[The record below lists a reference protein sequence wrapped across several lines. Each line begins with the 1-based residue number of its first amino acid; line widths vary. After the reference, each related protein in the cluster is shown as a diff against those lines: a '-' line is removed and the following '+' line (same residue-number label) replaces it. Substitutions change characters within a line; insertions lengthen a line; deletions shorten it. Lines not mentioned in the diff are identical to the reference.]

1 MSRRHIITTLKRY
14 ALAFVLL
21 LLVNNGWAIS
31 SSENP
36 SYDGSYTIT
45 TSLTWPSGGYVA
57 LYEKI
62 GSGAWTQVNSSFTG
76 KTNGTYQYKAEAN
89 CWDGYYFWVCNSE
102 GPITV
107 QVQNPGSP
115 SSISTGSQNSDSAT
129 HTVSW
134 GTATGASYYQV
145 QQKLSTSSTWTTT
158 VEKGSGQ
165 SHQFSVGNGTWQYRA
180 RGCAMSDYS
189 RCGGWSGTASIIVA
203 IKPGDPGSTSVSPM
217 VSTNGSHTVSWGPS
231 SGSLTGYQL
240 ERSTNGGSTY
250 SNIYTGTALSR
261 AYSSLANGDYLYR
274 VRAYKTVSTYT
285 SYSGWTSSPSNPAAQ
300 VIDPPI
306 FSIADVS
313 TTEGGNLNFNII
325 KTGGASQSYSVDF
338 TTVND
343 TALAGADYLA
353 QSGTVTFTPTEF
365 SKPVTITTLD
375 DPIYEESEKLQLVLS
390 NPTGGATISDGTG
403 AVVEDGTGVGTI
415 GMDTQAAP
423 SFSITNAQIAE
434 SGELEFTVIKTGL
447 SALKHTVNFTT
458 ADGDG
463 SAAPAAMSSEGDYVP
478 NLGSVTFCPG
488 VTEQTIT
495 VQTLNESGPAI
506 FEDNETLFVNL
517 TGVTSNG
524 NVIDHGTISDGEG
537 IGTIFD
543 DDDLPYFIVHNS
555 ELLED
560 MDTMLVYVQGMTEVG
575 MSIEY
580 ETLID
585 TGDNATPGNAVDC
598 ETNPGLGEDFCM
610 KSGTLNFD
618 PDMTNGSSVRTIE
631 IPIISDLVYEG
642 DETFTV
648 RIFNPSFDAPIE
660 NDPGNSDGKATATI
674 LDDLDAPEFS
684 VTTDEVLEGNPGDT
698 RSLSFSISLNGS
710 TNFSH
715 KVHYT
720 TVDDTAISTPEADKD
735 YTATSGHFT
744 FSDNLPQSFS
754 VPVRSD
760 FDVEGNEQFNVVLSV
775 DENDGANGAR
785 VADTDGVGKINND
798 DHAPLVP
805 ASISVASDGTHDD
818 SHVVSWGG
826 ATVPQ
831 NGQALDRYELEVSV
845 DGDPFDPLHI
855 HNPANPL
862 TYDNLNLVAG
872 AYVYRIKACNVS
884 GCSDWVYSS
893 ETLVIPPPVDLSG
906 QPSTLFDIG
915 NEPSNT
921 DPGFTPGE
929 FSVDASGGANY
940 QIPIAVPPGTA
951 GMQPSLSLSY
961 NHRTGNALL
970 GVGWTLGGLSVI
982 TRCPTTTVQDGS
994 IDGVDF
1000 DGNDKFCIDGERLIA
1015 VSGTYGANGTEY
1027 RTELDGFT
1035 KVVSYDED
1043 PANNNGPEKFKAWT
1057 KSGQILSYGWDD
1069 TNRNSRIQAEG
1080 RTDGAIRLWAV
1091 DTVDDTV
1098 GNYLTVKYHEDAN
1111 EYRPDRINYTGNT
1124 VANTATYAS
1133 VRFEYEDR
1141 SDNIGGNATDDKTTL
1156 YLAGSKVRTTKRLS
1170 HIKTYV
1176 GSTEV
1181 RDYQLRYNENE
1192 TGIARVS
1199 RLSSITECAGGRCFP
1214 PTDFTWQ
1221 GDGSNPAFGDS
1232 ANILDAS
1239 HTTWGSFNF
1248 ITGDWNGDG
1257 QTDIFLQHKKQG
1269 NSTMYTANADGT
1281 MSSTGFSDLNWWAGE
1296 DTSNDPQPI
1305 FQVLHAGDWNGDGKT
1320 DLIKERIAYDTVAG
1334 NFKHSLILYQ
1344 SNGTTFVESQN
1355 LGEVSRST
1363 IANAL
1368 PIVHVGDWNGD
1379 GRSDI
1384 FLHKEGIL
1392 SQLSQMYIADTS
1404 VANTGDMGTTSYA
1417 PNWSSATYTLKV
1429 GDFNADGRTDF
1440 VRCHKTAGDVY
1451 SYLSTGT
1458 GMGGA
1463 TQVAASGWHVY
1474 DLIAADYNGDGNTD
1488 LFRKRKTGTD
1498 NSYLMLSKGDGSFV
1512 LDGSGLIGFGNLEA
1526 YAGDWNGDGR
1536 ADLMRQGGDL
1546 YIHQD
1551 SGFEPPIGVS
1561 GFGTNLLSVGD
1572 WNGDGLSDLWS
1583 REYAFGGST
1592 TQYVTSHSGF
1602 DVIEKITDGLG
1613 NDTDISYE
1621 PLTNS
1626 GVYTKG
1632 TGASYPEVDLQ
1643 GAIYVVDSVKTDDGL
1658 GIGGQ
1663 SESQYQYEGAKTHVE
1678 GRGFLGF
1685 ASMTALD
1692 VDNDIQSK
1700 TSYEQ
1705 AFPYTGLVNAT
1716 EQRFDPDNSNILIG
1730 EVSSSYSFVNTH
1742 TDVVFPYATTV
1753 TKKDYDIP
1761 TGSSASTLVSTT
1773 TTTTIYDD
1781 NTAQSSSFDCSV
1793 NDCFGN
1799 PTEITVDVTDGT
1811 DTYTTHTDNTYAPA
1825 DTSNWILGRLTQAKV
1840 TQYLPDY
1847 TGSTDGSCTD
1857 PTSNGV
1863 PGTCDTRVSSFK
1875 YDDETDNY
1883 DTDSIVSGLLT
1894 HEIIEPGDAEY
1905 TLTTEYQYDAFGN
1918 RTEVKVTGGS
1928 GETAI
1933 APRTTKTTWGEWTTF
1948 KTLNADNGRFAIKV
1962 ENALNHEEYRDYDSS
1977 NGTVKKLEGPNQ
1989 LTTHWEYDVFGR
2001 QIKETRADGTMTQI
2015 ERGTCTVGCPSSG
2028 KLKVV
2033 TSSTSAP
2040 QSVVISDSLGRE
2052 IKRATVG
2059 LERIVIETDTDYNNL
2074 GQVTQTSRPY
2084 FAGTATI
2091 NIKWH
2096 SVVYDDLGRP
2106 VTETAPDTSVTSTN
2120 YNGLE
2125 VSVTN
2130 DKGQVNKRKNN
2141 VRGELSRVTDAYNK
2155 ITDYFYDPF
2164 GNLTDVIVN
2173 AGANPSE
2180 QVLTS
2185 NEYDIR
2191 GRKIKMIDPDMGTWT
2206 YKYNA
2211 LGELKE
2217 QRDSICNN
2225 VPSCADGTTAPTVS
2239 MSYDTLG
2246 RLTQRIESEGTS
2258 TWVYDTA
2265 TKGIGKLASV
2275 TGAEG
2280 ETTTY
2285 VYDNQ
2290 GRPSDTT
2297 ITIEGVPYTTS
2308 QTYQRG
2314 RVHSITYPAT
2324 AINHSDPNNPHPH
2337 PFGFSVYNNY
2347 TVDGHLKT
2355 VRNADTEQLYWR
2367 AVEQNAEGQ
2376 LTEFDYGNGIT
2387 TTRGFDANT
2396 GLIDSIIGTAAIVGD
2411 IQDTQYDFD
2420 TLGNLIE
2427 RQDLNE
2433 TQTEIFCYDNLNR
2446 LTRSQMGGTCAGT
2459 PNSTNKDYDYDAI
2472 GNLKF
2477 KAGIGHYSYGNNAG
2491 PHAVTGVDTNDD
2503 SVVDHT
2509 FSYDL
2514 NGNQTA
2520 GYNFTRGRSRT
2531 LTWTSYNKPKTIQ
2544 EDSGS
2549 TTLTFS
2555 YGANRARFKQVNTAN
2570 DLTTYYIGGL
2580 YEKQVNT
2587 STNVTTNVHYIRA
2600 GSDAIAIYKN
2610 QENSAGVLINQDELN
2625 YLHRDHIGSV
2635 TEITGGDL
2643 GTANYATVIE
2653 SMAYDAWGKR
2663 RAPEWTDITT
2673 EFDMDNLLAGVL
2685 TTPRGFTGHEMLD
2698 DVLLIHMNG
2707 RVYDPDLG
2715 RFLSPDPFIQ
2725 SPANP
2730 QNFNR
2735 YTYVNNNPLSY
2746 TDPSGFFFKK
2756 LFKGFGKLFNGLIK
2770 GISKLINKITGGNQF
2785 LNALIAAGLG
2795 YWTGGLAFN
2804 ATLPAAA
2811 GATVGVGIGGVV
2823 VQTTIIT
2830 TAASVTAGI
2839 VGGAVGGFVAGAI
2852 IGGDLKSAAIGAFTG
2867 AAFGGINAGIQNLG
2881 VRAAAHGIVGG
2892 TTRELQGGDFA
2903 KGFISAGVHS
2913 ALVGFARSQPSL
2925 KLKIADF
2932 DFKAIGKSIPIEL
2945 NYGVLGAKALSTS
2958 ITEQINGEHNFLEG
2972 LAIGVARNVA
2982 SDFVR
2987 LGVAGIAIYKEI
2999 KFPGK
3004 VTYSLSDNTGISSP
3018 KTKSS
3023 FILVQLGGS
3032 NTHPASIFSSVG
3044 NDSTTISGRV
3054 VTSFDKLEVAAGGIL
3069 AADGIS
3075 QHLGLGV
3082 VAEGEIFGTSVS
3094 NAVTA
3099 QTSTSLFSRGA
3110 HLDIRVD

>member
-21 LLVNNGWAIS
+21 LLANNSWAIS

-62 GSGAWTQVNSSFTG
+62 GSGTWTQVNGSFTG

-115 SSISTGSQNSDSAT
+115 SSISTGSQTSDSAT

-145 QQKLSTSSTWTTT
+145 QQKLSTSSSWTTT

-240 ERSTNGGSTY
+240 ARSTNGGSTY

-285 SYSGWTSSPSNPAAQ
+285 SYSDWTYSPSNPAAQ
-300 VIDPPI
+300 VIDPPV

-353 QSGTVTFTPTEF
+353 QSGTMTFTPTEF

-488 VTEQTIT
+488 VTERTIT

-775 DENDGANGAR
+775 NENDGANGAR

-915 NEPSNT
+915 NDPSNT

-951 GMQPSLSLSY
+951 GMGPSLSLSY

-1091 DTVDDTV
+1091 DTVEDTV
-1098 GNYLTVKYHEDAN
+1098 GNYLTVKYHEDTN

-1141 SDNIGGNATDDKTTL
+1141 SDNINGNASDDITTL

-1170 HIKTYV
+1170 NIKTYV

-1181 RDYQLRYNENE
+1181 RDYQLSYNENE

-1214 PTDFTWQ
+1214 PTEFKWQ
-1221 GDGSNPAFGDS
+1221 GDGSNPAFGDN

-1257 QTDIFLQHKKQG
+1257 RTDIFLQHKKLG
-1269 NSTMYTANADGT
+1269 RSTMYTANADGT
-1281 MSSTGFSDLNWWAGE
+1281 MSSTGFFDDDWGE
-1296 DTSNDPQPI
+1296 DEDSTTRRR
-1305 FQVLHAGDWNGDGKT
+1305 VLVAGDWNGDGLT
-1320 DLIKERIAYDTVAG
+1320 DIAVETISVSGSNFNHVIDLYNSTGTSFDTSSG
-1334 NFKHSLILYQ
+1334 HYTLGPI
-1344 SNGTTFVESQN
+1344 TTT
-1355 LGEVSRST
+1355 T
-1363 IANAL
+1363 ID
-1368 PIVHVGDWNGD
+1368 PITRVGDFNGD
-1379 GRSDI
+1379 GRSDL
-1384 FLHKEGIL
+1384 FTHTTG
-1392 SQLSQMYIADTS
+1392 SSVMYKAGSNGHMTS
-1404 VANTGDMGTTSYA
+1404 VTSFSG
-1417 PNWSSATYTLKV
+1417 WSNATYTLKE

-1440 VRCHKTAGDVY
+1440 VRCHKTNGDVY
-1451 SYLSTGT
+1451 TYLSTGT
-1458 GMGGA
+1458 GLGSA
-1463 TQVAASGWHVY
+1463 IQVAASGWDVY

-1498 NSYLMLSKGDGSFV
+1498 NSYLMLSKGDGSFIV
-1512 LDGSGLIGFGNLEA
+1512 DGSGITGFGNLEA

-1551 SGFEPPIGVS
+1551 SGFELPIGVS
-1561 GFGTNLLSVGD
+1561 GFSNNLLSVGD

-1621 PLTNS
+1621 PLTNDT
-1626 GVYTKG
+1626 VYSKYVKDSQG
-1632 TGASYPEVDLQ
+1632 APILASYPEVDLQ

-1663 SESQYQYEGAKTHVE
+1663 NEMRYEYEGAKIHVE

-1692 VDNDIQSK
+1692 VGNDIQSK

-1918 RTEVKVTGGS
+1918 RTEVKVTGGDA
-1928 GETAI
+1928 TAGTDI
-1933 APRTTKTTWGEWTTF
+1933 AARTTTTTWGEWTTF

-1962 ENALNHEEYRDYDSS
+1962 ENALNHEEYRDYDSLY
-1977 NGTVKKLEGPNQ
+1977 GTVKKLEGPNQ
-1989 LTTHWEYDVFGR
+1989 LTTHWEYDDFGR

-2015 ERGTCTVGCPSSG
+2015 DRAWCTSGTCPTNG
-2028 KLKVV
+2028 KLKVIT
-2033 TSSTSAP
+2033 TSTGAP

-2074 GQVTQTSRPY
+2074 GQVTRTSRPY
-2084 FAGTATI
+2084 FAGTAS
-2091 NIKWH
+2091 NDIKWH
-2096 SVVYDDLGRP
+2096 EVEEYDDLGRP
-2106 VTETAPDTSVTSTN
+2106 EIEYAPSDSGSGPNGEIKTTTN

-2141 VRGELSRVTDAYNK
+2141 VRGELSRVTDADNK
-2155 ITDYFYDPF
+2155 ITDYVYDPF
-2164 GNLTDVIVN
+2164 GNLTDVIVDAA
-2173 AGANPSE
+2173 AGGE

-2225 VPSCADGTTAPTVS
+2225 IPSCANGTTAPTVS

-2246 RLTQRIESEGTS
+2246 RLTERIESEGTS
-2258 TWVYDTA
+2258 TWAYDTA

-2285 VYDNQ
+2285 LYDDK
-2290 GRPSDTT
+2290 GRPKDTT

-2308 QTYQRG
+2308 QSYQKG
-2314 RVHSITYPAT
+2314 RVHSTTYPAT
-2324 AINHSDPNNPHPH
+2324 ASNDMDHPY
-2337 PFGFSVYNNY
+2337 PFGFRVYNNY

-2376 LTEFDYGNGIT
+2376 LTEFNYGNGIT
-2387 TTRGFDANT
+2387 TTRGYDANT
-2396 GLIDSIIGTAAIVGD
+2396 GVIDSIIGTAAIVGD

-2544 EDSGS
+2544 EDNGS

-2610 QENSAGVLINQDELN
+2610 QENSAGELINQDELN

-2698 DVLLIHMNG
+2698 EVSLIHMNG

-2725 SPANP
+2725 QPANP

-2756 LFKGFGKLFNGLIK
+2756 LFKGIGKLFKGFAKLFRSIGRFINKHIRTIAAIGAAVVGNFVCGPACAGFAAGMVSSGGDLKAGIIGAITGGITGGLNFENIFVRALAHGVVNGVATVAQGGKFLSGFLSGAVSSGFGAKLGVGKFSVVKLVASAIVGGVAAKLGGGKFENGAVSGAFAYVIAHGVRNSQGNNEDGFVSEKAAARAALRKTFQVSQDSGNEYGGLIYK
-2770 GISKLINKITGGNQF
+2770 SGDRFFYTDAVTDGFPTQVNTYAATLPDGVTMDAVTATYHTHVDSSGFSRDIFLKNLDITLESDVSAGGAITSRVAGSSLKITGGELGDIANIRNEGHNAYLANSSNQF
-2785 LNALIAAGLG
+2785 L
-2795 YWTGGLAFN
+2795 FR
-2804 ATLPAAA
+2804 
-2811 GATVGVGIGGVV
+2811 GVGSDIDEDL
-2823 VQTTIIT
+2823 
-2830 TAASVTAGI
+2830 
-2839 VGGAVGGFVAGAI
+2839 
-2852 IGGDLKSAAIGAFTG
+2852 GDL
-2867 AAFGGINAGIQNLG
+2867 
-2881 VRAAAHGIVGG
+2881 
-2892 TTRELQGGDFA
+2892 
-2903 KGFISAGVHS
+2903 
-2913 ALVGFARSQPSL
+2913 
-2925 KLKIADF
+2925 
-2932 DFKAIGKSIPIEL
+2932 
-2945 NYGVLGAKALSTS
+2945 
-2958 ITEQINGEHNFLEG
+2958 
-2972 LAIGVARNVA
+2972 
-2982 SDFVR
+2982 
-2987 LGVAGIAIYKEI
+2987 
-2999 KFPGK
+2999 
-3004 VTYSLSDNTGISSP
+3004 
-3018 KTKSS
+3018 
-3023 FILVQLGGS
+3023 
-3032 NTHPASIFSSVG
+3032 
-3044 NDSTTISGRV
+3044 
-3054 VTSFDKLEVAAGGIL
+3054 
-3069 AADGIS
+3069 
-3075 QHLGLGV
+3075 
-3082 VAEGEIFGTSVS
+3082 
-3094 NAVTA
+3094 
-3099 QTSTSLFSRGA
+3099 
-3110 HLDIRVD
+3110 